1 MPDGRDGR
9 VVLIVQEEFVV
20 RMDVADAFDKAG
32 FKVLQA
38 GTADEAITI
47 LKAEP
52 SIRAV
57 FIDED
62 LPRIDGVTLAHYVR
76 ERWPPTILLLSSR
89 RLPNRTLPSKT
100 HFVQQPYLDG
110 GLTKVVNE
118 VSSQIQAASA

>member
-9 VVLIVQEEFVV
+9 VVLIVQEEFVI

-38 GTADEAITI
+38 GNAEEAITI

-89 RLPNRTLPSKT
+89 RLPNRALPSNT
-100 HFVQQPYLDG
+100 RFLQQPYIDG
-110 GLTKVVNE
+110 GLE
-118 VSSQIQAASA
+118 SAAQAVSNQIIS